1 MHLETVTSGFRFF
14 LTRICYDFDEWFCHC
29 IAVTTM
35 HTDLYHKLGVVILAV
50 ENDDAQRV
58 ALIGA
63 FGSVKTYQ
71 HKCAK

>member
-1 MHLETVTSGFRFF
+1 M
-14 LTRICYDFDEWFCHC
+14 CHC

-58 ALIGA
+58 ALKGA